1 MSPRDSMRLISTK
14 YYRYLS
20 MHTHTYETHHS
31 YPLYFP
37 LQRSAVVVHDD
48 KGHSALTRTAA
59 SFSKASFVSSI
70 STNGAADDLAL
81 DDPDFWTK
89 VVGLA
94 AKQDDGDEGKH
105 YIIYTLQYYF
115 LLYYSA
121 LIWYI

>member
-1 MSPRDSMRLISTK
+1 MFTLI
-14 YYRYLS
+14 L
-20 MHTHTYETHHS
+20 
-31 YPLYFP
+31 

-94 AKQDDGDEGKH
+94 AKQDDGDEGRLTH
-105 YIIYTLQYYF
+105 GTRCSIVSCYITVLIYYNISYNVIYRL
-115 LLYYSA
+115 
-121 LIWYI
+121 

>member
-1 MSPRDSMRLISTK
+1 MYALLMLTLPSHFL
-14 YYRYLS
+14 
-20 MHTHTYETHHS
+20 
-31 YPLYFP
+31 

-94 AKQDDGDEGKH
+94 AKQDDGDEGDH
-105 YIIYTLQYYF
+105 IHTI
-115 LLYYSA
+115 
-121 LIWYI
+121 LITKPQCLI